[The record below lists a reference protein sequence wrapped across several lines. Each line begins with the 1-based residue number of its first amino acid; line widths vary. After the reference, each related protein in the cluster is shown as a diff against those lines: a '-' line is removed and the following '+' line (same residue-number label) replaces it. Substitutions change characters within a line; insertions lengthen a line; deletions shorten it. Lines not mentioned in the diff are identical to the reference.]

1 MNYKWMNS
9 TERIFKGNY
18 MDGVD
23 NLFYVCDFLS
33 RVNLNFF
40 FLQVTDRARNLQS
53 IRQLREI
60 AKMNNLDSK
69 LSLCKMYANGMYGG
83 ISQSQAA
90 MFVQE
95 LVQSTTPSNTQECFK
110 TSQELTTSMR

>member
-1 MNYKWMNS
+1 M
-9 TERIFKGNY
+9 
-18 MDGVD
+18 
-23 NLFYVCDFLS
+23 YVCDFLS
-33 RVNLNFF
+33 RVEFKF
-40 FLQVTDRARNLQS
+40 SFLQVTDRARNLQS

>member
-1 MNYKWMNS
+1 MFRAGNVLGEGGVEEFFKLGNLINLSSCLY
-9 TERIFKGNY
+9 IF
-18 MDGVD
+18 
-23 NLFYVCDFLS
+23 FT
-33 RVNLNFF
+33 
-40 FLQVTDRARNLQS
+40 QVTDRARKLES

-83 ISQSQAA
+83 ITQSQAA
-90 MFVQE
+90 MFVKD